1 MKWKTQIY
9 IIKMDK
15 SSSVDN
21 LLVHIQNVKC
31 KYLANSG
38 ANVRSS
44 GNLYRNWSV
53 RFQGLTSLAII
64 CSPWREKDW
73 ADSAPNTLLQKQP
86 AWQKACRNKYIC
98 RLPLVH
104 PAGSCGWWPW

>member
-44 GNLYRNWSV
+44 GNLYRNWFV
-53 RFQGLTSLAII
+53 IFPGLTFLATIN
-64 CSPWREKDW
+64 SP
-73 ADSAPNTLLQKQP
+73 
-86 AWQKACRNKYIC
+86 
-98 RLPLVH
+98 
-104 PAGSCGWWPW
+104 